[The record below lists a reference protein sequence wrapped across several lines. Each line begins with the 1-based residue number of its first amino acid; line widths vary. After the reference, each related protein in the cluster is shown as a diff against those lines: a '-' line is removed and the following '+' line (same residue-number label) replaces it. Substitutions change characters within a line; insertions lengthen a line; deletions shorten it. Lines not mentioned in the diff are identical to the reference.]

1 MSAED
6 TVSDECRRAA
16 QAAIEVVNEECKD
29 ADIEVREVETG
40 VFMEMPQQVA
50 ESVDEIDDG
59 EVSLGEFAN
68 FVDDSPFVRDWLGGI
83 IGSREADINAN
94 REAFAAEVATL
105 ASTIFDQPFAFTP
118 KELRGTPTLGV
129 IAESAKE
136 SRNEE

>member
-29 ADIEVREVETG
+29 ADIEVREVEDG
-40 VFMEMPQQVA
+40 VFMEMPQEVA
-50 ESVDEIDDG
+50 DSADDIDDG
-59 EVSLGEFAN
+59 EISLDEMAN

-83 IGSREADINAN
+83 VGSREVEINPN

-105 ASTIFDQPFAFTP
+105 ASTIFDQPFSFTP
-118 KELRGTPTLGV
+118 EDLRGTPTLGV
-129 IAESAKE
+129 IAESARE
-136 SRNEE
+136 SRNEG